1 MSSTVYCV
9 IYSAYIGGQGHIFS
23 RSKKIS
29 EGRGTFLA
37 DRKRQQSTIY
47 GCKLLGSGSKKKW

>member
-23 RSKKIS
+23 RSKKTTKHLMGANFWVL
-29 EGRGTFLA
+29 EV
-37 DRKRQQSTIY
+37 
-47 GCKLLGSGSKKKW
+47 KKKVF